1 MVQVSR
7 WLKKWVPR
15 KSWKM
20 TFGDEP
26 LVDSGK
32 MSVNQC
38 WSKKKHSQKYHAQ
51 QVRFMEFGQKI
62 LWLSPFWK
70 GFPTKKTCLVW
81 IHLIRLRRSRDWETS
96 GSPSCIYTF
105 EKTRPEMPGK
115 WAMNDVFP
123 TINGDFLTRN
133 ITLPLSLK
141 ENPLWRKDLGRVRSC
156 GLKLLLSVSPL
167 VYQALGDNLL

>member
-1 MVQVSR
+1 
-7 WLKKWVPR
+7 
-15 KSWKM
+15 
-20 TFGDEP
+20 
-26 LVDSGK
+26 
-32 MSVNQC
+32 
-38 WSKKKHSQKYHAQ
+38 
-51 QVRFMEFGQKI
+51 
-62 LWLSPFWK
+62 
-70 GFPTKKTCLVW
+70 
-81 IHLIRLRRSRDWETS
+81 
-96 GSPSCIYTF
+96 
-105 EKTRPEMPGK
+105 MPGK